1 MLPYGDIQSNAHF
14 DFRPIVGHGFSKYV
28 LCLYKEKLF
37 HLFLSSRLHF
47 SITPY
52 NPLNIILY
60 IHRTFNLPSLL
71 NTQYST
77 RITYS
82 AVAAYQILLLYQFM
96 LPVILKKDTP
106 AYCVPLIILSSDA
119 SDASHSCNM
128 LAGVKCVQVF
138 IFVLF
143 PFLLSQIALHFD

>member
-1 MLPYGDIQSNAHF
+1 MY
-14 DFRPIVGHGFSKYV
+14 YV
-28 LCLYKEKLF
+28 CKKRKLF

-60 IHRTFNLPSLL
+60 IHCTFNLPSLL
-71 NTQYST
+71 NTIFNTHHLLGCCGISKF
-77 RITYS
+77 ITVSIY
-82 AVAAYQILLLYQFM
+82 VACY
-96 LPVILKKDTP
+96 LKKDTP
-106 AYCVPLIILSSDA
+106 AYRVPLIILSSDA

>member
-1 MLPYGDIQSNAHF
+1 M
-14 DFRPIVGHGFSKYV
+14 YV
-28 LCLYKEKLF
+28 KEKQF
-37 HLFLSSRLHF
+37 NLFLSSRLHF
-47 SITPY
+47 SIIPC

-71 NTQYST
+71 NKQYST
-77 RITYS
+77 HITYS
-82 AVAAYQILLLYQFM
+82 AVAAYQSLLLYQF
-96 LPVILKKDTP
+96 IYTP
-106 AYCVPLIILSSDA
+106 AYCVLLIILRSDA

-143 PFLLSQIALHFD
+143 PFLLSQIAVHFDQGVEDILNHRKSLELLKAQSQP

>member
-1 MLPYGDIQSNAHF
+1 MY
-14 DFRPIVGHGFSKYV
+14 YV
-28 LCLYKEKLF
+28 CKKKNSLICF
-37 HLFLSSRLHF
+37 FSSRLHF
-47 SITPY
+47 SIIPC

-71 NTQYST
+71 NTT
-77 RITYS
+77 HITYS
-82 AVAAYQILLLYQFM
+82 AVAAYQSLLLYQF
-96 LPVILKKDTP
+96 IYTP
-106 AYCVPLIILSSDA
+106 AYCVLLIIRRSDA

-143 PFLLSQIALHFD
+143 PFLLSQIAVHFD